1 MKVYDMC
8 AGYLCES
15 VRRQINSL
23 DLDGAEEI
31 RLRLGKPLRVR
42 YGDREEKL
50 SYIVSAEDIESIYGR
65 MTQYSP
71 YAFKDE
77 LNAGYITLAGGFR
90 VGITGT
96 VASEMGRIKN
106 IKDISGMNIRIARE
120 IKGCSEKIIDYVKGN
135 TLIVS
140 PPGAGKTTLLR
151 DIIRLWSNRGRNI
164 CVVDE
169 RNEISS
175 TFMGI
180 SQMDLGE
187 RTDVIV
193 NAGKT
198 EGFEMAL
205 RAMAPDVIAAD
216 EIGGERDVY
225 SIKRAL
231 NCGVEIIATLHSGDE
246 EDMLRKADISALV
259 REGVFDTYIFMHRHA
274 ENRIRKI
281 CNRELVCIW
290 QGR

>member
-1 MKVYDMC
+1 MKLYDMC

-15 VRRQINSL
+15 IRRQLTLL

-31 RLRLGKPLRVR
+31 RLRLGRAPRVR

-50 SYIVSAEDIESIYGR
+50 SYIVSAEDMESIYGR

-77 LNAGYITLAGGFR
+77 ISSGYITLEGGFR

-96 VASEMGRIKN
+96 VALEMGKVKS

-120 IKGCSEKIIDYVKGN
+120 IKGCSEKIIDYVRGN

-151 DIIRLWSNRGRNI
+151 DIIRLMSNRGRNI

-169 RNEISS
+169 RNEISA
-175 TFMGI
+175 TFMGV

-205 RAMAPDVIAAD
+205 RAMAPDVIAVD
-216 EIGGERDVY
+216 EIGGEGDIY
-225 SIKRAL
+225 SIRRAL
-231 NCGVEIIATLHSGDE
+231 NCGVEIIATLHSGGE
-246 EDMLRKADISALV
+246 EDMLRKEDISSLV
-259 REGVFDTYIFMHRHA
+259 RGRVFDTYIFMHRNA
-274 ENRIRKI
+274 KSRISKI
-281 CNRELVCIW
+281 CDRELMCIW
-290 QGR
+290 QAK